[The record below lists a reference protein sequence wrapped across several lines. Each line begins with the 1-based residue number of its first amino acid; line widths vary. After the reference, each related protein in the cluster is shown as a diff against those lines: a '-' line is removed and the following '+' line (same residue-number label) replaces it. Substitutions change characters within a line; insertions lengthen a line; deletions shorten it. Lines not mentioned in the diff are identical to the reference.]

1 MIRYAE
7 KLQPVYLYL
16 PQASTVAD
24 LETAHMKIK
33 NAHWASFLC
42 FWSSLT
48 SDSTDICNIKV
59 YSSSDASTTNA
70 VSQPFKYRLSSALAT
85 DSWGAI
91 TSATAAAGVSIDG
104 ADDNK
109 MLLIDIDPSVIVKN
123 DEDAEYVHL
132 LIDGSLIITNPTF
145 GVLGFLEPRYP
156 QNANLTSS

>member
-24 LETAHMKIK
+24 AETAHMKIK

-48 SDSTDICNIKV
+48 SDSTDIANIKV
-59 YSSSDASTTNA
+59 YSSTAASTTGA

-85 DSWGAI
+85 DTWGAI
-91 TSATAAAGVSIDG
+91 TSATAAAGVNIDG

-109 MLLIDIDPSVIVKN
+109 MLLIDVDPATILALDS
-123 DEDAEYVHL
+123 DAEFLHL

-156 QNANLTSS
+156 QNANLSSS